1 MTQNATPVDQKISLP
16 GDYANEFDREI
27 AELEQRISTLKH
39 RQTDTLLAAQ
49 EQIVLVRQR
58 NELKQKGT
66 NRPEVKQELQMIR
79 SRLDELDLAL
89 ESRLLNEWELMWEPF
104 WQAVRFGG
112 LGIAIGWFIAS
123 WGR

>member
-1 MTQNATPVDQKISLP
+1 MTQNANPVDEKISLP

-27 AELEQRISTLKH
+27 AELEQKISALKH
-39 RQTDTLLAAQ
+39 RQADTLLAAQ
-49 EQIVLVRQR
+49 EQIVLVRQQ

-89 ESRLLNEWELMWEPF
+89 ESRLLNEWALMWEPF

>member
-1 MTQNATPVDQKISLP
+1 MTQNATPVDETI
-16 GDYANEFDREI
+16 EFDREI
-27 AELEQRISTLKH
+27 AELEQTLADLKH
-39 RQTDTLLAAQ
+39 RHADTQLAAR
-49 EQIVLVRQR
+49 EQVVLVRQR

-79 SRLDELDLAL
+79 SRLDELELTL
-89 ESRLLNEWELMWEPF
+89 ESRLLNEWKLMWEPF